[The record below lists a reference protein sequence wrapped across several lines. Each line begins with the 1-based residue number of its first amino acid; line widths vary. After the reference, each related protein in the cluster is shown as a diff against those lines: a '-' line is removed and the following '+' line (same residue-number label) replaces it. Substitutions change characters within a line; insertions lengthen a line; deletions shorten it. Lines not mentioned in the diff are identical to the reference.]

1 MREVSIESPVYHTN
15 HVVRNLSDA
24 AERYIQLFDRAVLYT
39 GVRPGAGRR
48 AAWVLV
54 ADQWMQI
61 TAPAP
66 DENQAIA
73 RHLDHLGEHLLAL
86 SFRVRGIDVLAAR
99 LTELGVVYR
108 DLSGR
113 EVSSPVPRHGPS
125 LHPRWGPT
133 TPAKGAAECEADW
146 WSAPIF
152 IDDAWYEFME
162 SKSPHDRFD
171 PRRTPGWT
179 LAPVVGDPLTVLAT
193 SHHTVVV
200 RNAADAAR
208 LWVSELD
215 AEPLYEGRNVALGS
229 KSVVVRVGEGSGTVI
244 ELAEPAEPGPAARDL
259 ESSGRDVLHAINFR
273 VADLDGVRRHL
284 DSIGCP
290 SEVSTASLVS
300 TSPDWCYGARF
311 GFTTQPPGST

>member
-1 MREVSIESPVYHTN
+1 MKDVAIESPVYHTN
-15 HVVRNLSDA
+15 HVVRSLCDA
-24 AERYIQLFDRAVLYT
+24 AERYIQLFDRAALYT
-39 GVRPGAGRR
+39 GIRPGAGRR

-61 TAPAP
+61 TSPAP
-66 DENQAIA
+66 DGNQAIA
-73 RHLDHLGEHLLAL
+73 RHLDQLGEHLLTLA
-86 SFRVRGIDVLAAR
+86 FRVRGIDTLAAR

-125 LHPRWGPT
+125 LHPRSGPT
-133 TPAKGAAECEADW
+133 TPARGAAECEPDW

-162 SKSPHDRFD
+162 SKAPHDRFD

-179 LAPVVGDPLTVLAT
+179 LAPVVGDPLMVLAT

-200 RNAADAAR
+200 REAAAAAR
-208 LWVSELD
+208 LWLSELA
-215 AEPLYEGRNVALGS
+215 AELLYEGPNVDLGT

-259 ESSGRDVLHAINFR
+259 ESSGRDVLHAINFQ
-273 VADLDGVRRHL
+273 VADLDAVRRHL
-284 DSIGCP
+284 DAIGCP

-300 TSPDWCYGARF
+300 TSPEWCHGARF
-311 GFTTQPPGST
+311 GFTTRPFGAT